1 MQSCLD
7 LLAEVNQVLMR
18 LHEVNRDMVIQIKH
32 GNSDK
37 LDIHV
42 DRRQALLDV
51 LDLLDEYLE
60 VAIDTKQH
68 HPDLPAINKEIGLRK
83 ELLESV
89 FGQEIEINKLLEVE
103 KHKVLLELQ
112 SLQKNRKV
120 VSAYKSGTKKT
131 NVDRDA

>member
-1 MQSCLD
+1 MQSCLE
-7 LLAEVNQVLMR
+7 LLGEVNQVLMR
-18 LHEVNRDMVIQIKH
+18 LHEVNRDMVLQIKI
-32 GNSDK
+32 GNADK
-37 LDIHV
+37 LELHV
-42 DRRQALLDV
+42 DKRQALLDV

-89 FGQEIEINKLLEVE
+89 FAQEIEINKLLEVE

-120 VSAYKSGTKKT
+120 VSAYKSGGKKAA
-131 NVDRDA
+131 VDKEA